1 MAVDVDA
8 AVAEDTQVGDDF
20 WDDLVVD
27 NGDDDDSDVDGA
39 FDATRDDGDEDASGV
54 GATAGT
60 RAAGSPIA
68 HNEFV
73 VTGGEAEYKGVE
85 GGAEAV
91 GGSDAQPVDDATE
104 AGAVTA
110 EAVEQ
115 AQDAEEATVSL
126 EQHVADVVQ
135 AEVGPWQHAVAVAA
149 CVRQER

>member
-135 AEVGPWQHAVAVAA
+135 AEVGPCQHAVAVAA
-149 CVRQER
+149 CVWQEQ